1 MYSYDW
7 DEETGGLLLNSAQ
20 QKMSKEPRPV
30 YYKELDILGF
40 DKYWNYAKDDS
51 APYMWAEAN
60 NYWYHG
66 RKVASVKG
74 GSLYTAPE
82 LVLLEEPEPDGKPLI
97 PVNIPLMVAK
107 NHTILEALVQ
117 DTIKKVFNI
126 YISYRKK
133 VDIFYVAFSGGKDSV
148 VALDIVQRALPHN
161 EFKVVFGNTDM
172 EFPTTTELVQKL
184 SRKCSDEGIEFLEA
198 ASNMTS
204 KESWNIF
211 GPPARKVRWCC
222 TVHKT
227 APVINM
233 LSDKFANGKLRC
245 VMITGVRGDESVS
258 RSEYDEMSMG
268 KKMAGQYSFHPI
280 LEWSSAEIYLYI
292 YSQGLLLNDA
302 YKYGFNRVGCIMCP
316 NSSEKHEYIKRQC
329 FPELVDEYCE
339 RITQNSAKDLSG
351 DNAKI
356 FLETG
361 GWKSRLSGRE
371 LKLSEEDRFQLNET
385 PAYLKFTVNKL
396 TPVWKTW
403 YKTMGIIEE
412 NSGEIMLEYNSVWRK
427 CRESEDEN
435 GGLIEIENLGNSK
448 NSIEFIFLFK
458 SVLAK
463 SQYCIFCKTCVAECP
478 HRNISMSDGKVTI
491 SDKCIKCHE
500 CLKILS
506 GCLYYN
512 SIRGSKAMKSLKG
525 INKYLSVGVDAEWI
539 NSFIDDNSFEPGNRK
554 TDVMY
559 GFMTDAGIVAKRKL
573 TSFGEL
579 ITRMGTSDANSW
591 TLMLCNLAYTPA
603 FQWYIKNIPF
613 NETYYERQLD
623 IDMGEDTTKKAKSE
637 FWNGFKTI
645 LDTNEAFKE
654 IGLGIPDIT
663 VKQTTAGEKKSM
675 NSLVRQPWQDPDP
688 RVILYSLYKF
698 AEACGDYYH
707 FTLRRLLDHDVDSA
721 GISPTQIFGTDSDS
735 MQQILIG
742 LSINYPEFINAS
754 FTLDLDKIDLVNTK
768 SSSDVLELF

>member
-233 LSDKFANGKLRC
+233 LSEKFANGKLRC

-258 RSEYDEMSMG
+258 RSGYDEMSMG

-371 LKLSEEDRFQLNET
+371 LKFSEEDRFQLNET
-385 PAYLKFTVNKL
+385 PAYLKFSVNKL
-396 TPVWKTW
+396 NPVWKTW

-412 NSGEIMLEYNSVWRK
+412 NSGEIMLEYNGVWRK
-427 CRESEDEN
+427 CRESEDKN

-478 HRNISMSDGKVTI
+478 HRNISMSDGKITI

-591 TLMLCNLAYTPA
+591 ALMLCNLAYTPA

>member
-74 GSLYTAPE
+74 GTLYTAPE

-133 VDIFYVAFSGGKDSV
+133 VDIFYVAFSGGKDSA

-385 PAYLKFTVNKL
+385 SAYLKFTVNKL

-623 IDMGEDTTKKAKSE
+623 IDMGEDTTKKPKANS
-637 FWNGFKTI
+637 G
-645 LDTNEAFKE
+645 
-654 IGLGIPDIT
+654 T
-663 VKQTTAGEKKSM
+663 VSKLFLIQM
-675 NSLVRQPWQDPDP
+675 
-688 RVILYSLYKF
+688 
-698 AEACGDYYH
+698 
-707 FTLRRLLDHDVDSA
+707 RRSR
-721 GISPTQIFGTDSDS
+721 
-735 MQQILIG
+735 
-742 LSINYPEFINAS
+742 
-754 FTLDLDKIDLVNTK
+754 K
-768 SSSDVLELF
+768 